1 MIYNTSKPC
10 FVCANFKPII
20 TVFDVTIVFVSIS
33 SLSLDPAFKS
43 SPTRGVT
50 KGNFTTILCKSP
62 AVYTFMAYII
72 AIPCGR
78 FDRRLTDRALGCVVG
93 VVGVAGVTHL
103 EYCYRMKLNFIK
115 FFNIYHHQFTIGRKT
130 EELFLLFF
138 QLYFEA
144 ESNSLSFALTLLI
157 DCPILSSLFF

>member
-33 SLSLDPAFKS
+33 SLSLNPTFKS
-43 SPTRGVT
+43 SPTRAIT
-50 KGNFTTILCKSP
+50 KVNFTTILCESP

-93 VVGVAGVTHL
+93 VAGVTHL
-103 EYCYRMKLNFIK
+103 EYFYRMKLNFIK